1 LIVESTTLEDF
12 LRHRVSEFLGKILWI
27 HLESRSAQ
35 TSCLVPYLGSK
46 VESILSVPAKV
57 RKMPT
62 SVPGLLLTAKGE
74 VKQAKLTLSGATV
87 TDTDIQKYL
96 KKKTEPEYIGCYPYK
111 SKHLHL
117 FGYSAGKA
125 GTENKHELPPPH
137 DSGLL
142 FGDVLVL
149 VSGSSESYANPLPFK
164 TEEYEA
170 FYTHAFGGFE
180 DLDEEEEEEE
190 EEEVEEKEEIVV
202 DDEVVG
208 EEEEEV
214 EVEEEEE
221 EEVVEEEV
229 AEEEGEEAVVE
240 DREDLGDQPV
250 RSTRTRSRRKKGADT
265 SKSLTSSSKITSTF
279 LEGYKRS
286 AEQLVL
292 DDGTSEDTASSC
304 AYRSEMLRTIC
315 SLFGPMLPEAECRK
329 LERAV
334 YNSCIQESKR
344 RHIICDWSF
353 PMFQKLYQRKVRYIC
368 GNLLP
373 TSYIENKGL
382 LERYLR
388 GEYQFEDLMTWNQT
402 EIFPERNKELAEK
415 QFQREQRLLEGNKA
429 NATDKFF
436 CGRCHKRECTYYELQ
451 TRSADEPMT
460 IFIQCVNCGKRW
472 TQ

>member
-1 LIVESTTLEDF
+1 
-12 LRHRVSEFLGKILWI
+12 
-27 HLESRSAQ
+27 
-35 TSCLVPYLGSK
+35 
-46 VESILSVPAKV
+46 
-57 RKMPT
+57 MPT
-62 SVPGLLLTAKGE
+62 LLPGLLLTAKGD
-74 VKQAKLTLSGATV
+74 VKQAKLTLSGETI
-87 TDTDIQKYL
+87 TDADIQKYL
-96 KKKTEPEYIGCYPYK
+96 KKKTEPEYIGAYAYK

-117 FGYSAGKA
+117 FGYSTGKA

-149 VSGSSESYANPLPFK
+149 ATASADSYANPLPFK
-164 TEEYEA
+164 PEEYEA

-180 DLDEEEEEEE
+180 DLDEDQEEE
-190 EEEVEEKEEIVV
+190 EEEVEVEEAEEKEEVCL
-202 DDEVVG
+202 DEEGVA
-208 EEEEEV
+208 EEDEEEEV

-221 EEVVEEEV
+221 EVVEEV
-229 AEEEGEEAVVE
+229 AEEEEAVVE
-240 DREDLGDQPV
+240 DREELGDQPV

-292 DDGTSEDTASSC
+292 DDGTQEDSVSSSPNR
-304 AYRSEMLRTIC
+304 AEIFGKIQT
-315 SLFGPMLPEAECRK
+315 LFSSVLPDAECRK
-329 LERAV
+329 MERAI
-334 YNSCIQESKR
+334 YNSCIQESKK

-353 PMFQKLYQRKVRYIC
+353 PMFQKLYERKVRHIC

-373 TSYIENKGL
+373 NSYIENKGL

-388 GEYQFEDLMTWNQT
+388 GEYQFEDLMTWTQT